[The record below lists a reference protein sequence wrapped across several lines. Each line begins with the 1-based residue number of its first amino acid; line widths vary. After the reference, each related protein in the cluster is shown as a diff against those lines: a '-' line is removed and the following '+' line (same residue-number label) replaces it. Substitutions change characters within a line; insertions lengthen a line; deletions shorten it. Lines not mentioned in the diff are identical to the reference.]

1 VLNRPAIGL
10 LVSRPLLEEVAVTAR
25 LIIMAVAI
33 FGIATSV
40 MLAPASRADPGVFDD
55 RIVFGQSTAL
65 EGPAAALGRG
75 MREGI
80 LAAFGE
86 ANTSG
91 GVNGRRLELVSRD
104 DGYEPDRAIDST
116 IHLIKVDQ
124 VFALIGE
131 VGTPTSKAAQP
142 IATEARVPFIGPFT
156 GAAFLR
162 DPSLDNVINI
172 RASYNQETEA
182 WVEHL
187 TTDLGI
193 TRIALFYQDHSF
205 GLAGR
210 TGIVAALKRRSM
222 ELVAEGT
229 FVRNTTAVKTALLT
243 IRKAE
248 PQAVGMVGTY
258 KACAEF
264 IRLARQIGLNAVFV
278 NISFVGPNALAK
290 ELGKDGEGVVIS
302 QVVPF
307 PEDASIPVVARYQKA
322 LRAAAPEAEL
332 GFVSLEGYLAGRLVV
347 EALGRVGR
355 PVTRAGLLATIKEMK
370 AFDLGGLTLNY
381 GPGDNQG
388 LDKVFLTVIRADGNI
403 RPVDRLGE

>member
-1 VLNRPAIGL
+1 
-10 LVSRPLLEEVAVTAR
+10 VS
-25 LIIMAVAI
+25 
-33 FGIATSV
+33 
-40 MLAPASRADPGVFDD
+40 
-55 RIVFGQSTAL
+55 
-65 EGPAAALGRG
+65 
-75 MREGI
+75 
-80 LAAFGE
+80 
-86 ANTSG
+86 
-91 GVNGRRLELVSRD
+91 GRRLELVSRD
-104 DGYEPDRAIDST
+104 DGYEPDRAIDNTS
-116 IHLIKVDQ
+116 HLIKVDE

-142 IATEARVPFIGPFT
+142 VATEARVPFIGPFT
-156 GAAFLR
+156 GAGFLR
-162 DPSLDNVINI
+162 DPSLDTVINV
-172 RASYNQETEA
+172 RASYDQETEA
-182 WVEHL
+182 WVERL

-193 TRIALFYQDHSF
+193 SRIALFYQDDSF

-210 TGIVAALKRRSM
+210 SGIIAALKRRSM

-290 ELGKDGEGVVIS
+290 ELGKDGEGVLIS

-332 GFVSLEGYLAGRLVV
+332 GFVSLEGYLVGRLVV
-347 EALGRVGR
+347 EAFGRLGR
-355 PVTRAGLLATIKEMK
+355 PVTRAGLLATIKEMH

-381 GPGDNQG
+381 GPGNNQG
-388 LDKVFLTVIRADGNI
+388 LDKVFLTVIRADGSI
-403 RPVDRLGE
+403 GPVDRLGD